1 MSVDTINMAT
11 AEGFRTHRTTRS
23 DSQKNGQTTLS
34 RGWGKQAAQRLD
46 TKDQFKNDPL
56 LKTLE
61 GKIAVN
67 FGDYKPWQRTTQSRF
82 QNVGQTRRK
91 SASRP
96 LSGQTVVSLGSA
108 PGFSREKT
116 IKIGPRPF
124 SAATS
129 TACSTVCNHPWTKKP
144 PVVDDAEEKKKENVL
159 SILKIQIKTRQKSI
173 AEYENRKKDLLIENM
188 KITDEIESS
197 ENRIHGDVKSLLR
210 KYERFRGAM
219 STLNKKFDKN
229 LVITKKK
236 LEETKELVDKEVA
249 ELEHQLNV
257 MDKKLLKKRE
267 EMNILLNYKDKEY
280 PAKALQIAKLKRQ
293 REILES
299 TFKEELEELQVVVDA
314 ESDKFSQQRITVQ
327 QEITT
332 QVTEDTINAMG
343 DEIKEMALQNMI
355 MKKEVEMHKDE
366 LKSLEMNNAKLEAE
380 IRKLLDSE
388 ALDTQAEIFPEVF
401 GKREKCTPDMELHL
415 DIPTHDWLPI

>member
-11 AEGFRTHRTTRS
+11 AEGFRTHHRTTRS

-82 QNVGQTRRK
+82 QNEGQTRRK

-96 LSGQTVVSLGSA
+96 FSGQTVVSLGSA

-159 SILKIQIKTRQKSI
+159 SILKVFPDRCNDLFIKCT
-173 AEYENRKKDLLIENM
+173 
-188 KITDEIESS
+188 
-197 ENRIHGDVKSLLR
+197 
-210 KYERFRGAM
+210 
-219 STLNKKFDKN
+219 
-229 LVITKKK
+229 K
-236 LEETKELVDKEVA
+236 LEHYSK
-249 ELEHQLNV
+249 
-257 MDKKLLKKRE
+257 
-267 EMNILLNYKDKEY
+267 
-280 PAKALQIAKLKRQ
+280 AKSDSFSACK
-293 REILES
+293 
-299 TFKEELEELQVVVDA
+299 VDA
-314 ESDKFSQQRITVQ
+314 
-327 QEITT
+327 
-332 QVTEDTINAMG
+332 
-343 DEIKEMALQNMI
+343 
-355 MKKEVEMHKDE
+355 
-366 LKSLEMNNAKLEAE
+366 
-380 IRKLLDSE
+380 
-388 ALDTQAEIFPEVF
+388 
-401 GKREKCTPDMELHL
+401 
-415 DIPTHDWLPI
+415 

>member
-1 MSVDTINMAT
+1 MSVDTMAT

-23 DSQKNGQTTLS
+23 DSQKSGQTTLS

-82 QNVGQTRRK
+82 QNEGQTRRK

-159 SILKIQIKTRQKSI
+159 SILKVFPDRC
-173 AEYENRKKDLLIENM
+173 NDL
-188 KITDEIESS
+188 
-197 ENRIHGDVKSLLR
+197 V
-210 KYERFRGAM
+210 
-219 STLNKKFDKN
+219 
-229 LVITKKK
+229 TKCTK
-236 LEETKELVDKEVA
+236 LE
-249 ELEHQLNV
+249 HYS
-257 MDKKLLKKRE
+257 R
-267 EMNILLNYKDKEY
+267 
-280 PAKALQIAKLKRQ
+280 AKSDSFSACK
-293 REILES
+293 
-299 TFKEELEELQVVVDA
+299 VDA
-314 ESDKFSQQRITVQ
+314 
-327 QEITT
+327 
-332 QVTEDTINAMG
+332 
-343 DEIKEMALQNMI
+343 
-355 MKKEVEMHKDE
+355 
-366 LKSLEMNNAKLEAE
+366 
-380 IRKLLDSE
+380 
-388 ALDTQAEIFPEVF
+388 
-401 GKREKCTPDMELHL
+401 
-415 DIPTHDWLPI
+415 

>member
-1 MSVDTINMAT
+1 MAT

-23 DSQKNGQTTLS
+23 DSQKSGQTTLS

-82 QNVGQTRRK
+82 QNEEQTRRK

-96 LSGQTVVSLGSA
+96 FSGQTVVSLGSA

-293 REILES
+293 REILDS

-314 ESDKFSQQRITVQ
+314 ERDKFSQQRITVQ